1 MRAGLGSLRRCM
13 SVRAEFEETV
23 FQVKVNNNNS
33 VLEIKFEIDKENI
46 NMVQSIKWGLWVA
59 GLLATSDAG
68 ASPSVVL
75 AGMFADDMGL
85 PAPLATVGT
94 PEVFSSSFFGG
105 VFRCRGDGCA
115 AML

>member
-1 MRAGLGSLRRCM
+1 MTPLGGGHAGGVGELAPLYERTSRIRR
-13 SVRAEFEETV
+13 VGIPKFRK
-23 FQVKVNNNNS
+23 VKRK
-33 VLEIKFEIDKENI
+33 I
-46 NMVQSIKWGLWVA
+46 MIKWGLWVA

-94 PEVFSSSFFGG
+94 PEQKVAPFLLLFFGG
-105 VFRCRGDGCA
+105 FSGAGG
-115 AML
+115 MLCCDAVTRIQ